1 MKNVLQKWMI
11 FQIGMEN
18 IWMRS
23 NKLENMSIEE
33 LATLK
38 DKYEK
43 KAIIWFYSWLISVIL
58 LFGAVLF
65 TVLNVPAI
73 NELSIYAWIL
83 IIVIIIIIFSTGTFV
98 FLHYKKKVYVC
109 ELTIEQHST

>member
-1 MKNVLQKWMI
+1 
-11 FQIGMEN
+11 
-18 IWMRS
+18 MRS

-43 KAIIWFYSWLISVIL
+43 KAVIWFYSWLISVIL
-58 LFGAVLF
+58 LFVAVLF

-73 NELSIYAWIL
+73 NELSIYAWI
-83 IIVIIIIIFSTGTFV
+83 IILVSIMLIFSTGTFV
-98 FLHYKKKVYVC
+98 FIHYKKKAYLC
-109 ELTIEQHST
+109 ELNIEQHST